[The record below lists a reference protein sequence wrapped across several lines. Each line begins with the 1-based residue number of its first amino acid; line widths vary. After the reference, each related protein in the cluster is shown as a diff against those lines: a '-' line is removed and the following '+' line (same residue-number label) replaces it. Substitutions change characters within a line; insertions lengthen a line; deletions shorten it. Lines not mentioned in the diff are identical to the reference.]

1 MPSEPLRGLAAASVV
16 LSWATVAL
24 LVAMMI
30 LAWPEATATAERSR
44 SEATS
49 PRSTPTVNARPPS
62 ASTSS
67 TSPKSASPAP
77 SASSKPAPSP
87 TPGTTSNPSDSA
99 KGKQARRGAALLEAV
114 RVIDARP
121 NRPGYDRSCSPGAGC
136 VFGTDWND
144 ATSAPGGR
152 NGCDTRNDV
161 LRQDLR
167 NIEIDAGTNGC
178 VVRRGVLDDPY
189 TGRTIN
195 FERGWGSSLAVQVDH
210 VIPLAAA
217 WDLGASVWPQPRREA
232 FANDIRF
239 ELMAV
244 DGDTNMSKS
253 DGTPGEWMP
262 PNRAFHCGY
271 AVKYLEA
278 SVHWKLP
285 VTRAD
290 HAVLSAAVSRC

>member
-1 MPSEPLRGLAAASVV
+1 MPPAPLRGFAVASAV

-24 LVAMMI
+24 LVAFI
-30 LAWPEATATAERSR
+30 AWPHFIATAERS
-44 SEATS
+44 SPTS
-49 PRSTPTVNARPPS
+49 SMSTPSVSAPPPLR
-62 ASTSS
+62 S
-67 TSPKSASPAP
+67 TSPTPAAP
-77 SASSKPAPSP
+77 STATPSTTP
-87 TPGTTSNPSDSA
+87 TPVARGR
-99 KGKQARRGAALLEAV
+99 GEQARRGTALLEAV
-114 RVIDARP
+114 RVIDSRPARA
-121 NRPGYDRSCSPGAGC
+121 GYDRSCSPGAGC

-161 LRQDLR
+161 LRQSLR
-167 NIEIDAGTNGC
+167 EIEIDPGTNGC

-189 TGRTIN
+189 TGRTIF

-210 VIPLAAA
+210 IIPLAAA
-217 WDLGASVWPQPRREA
+217 WDLGAAAWPQPRREA
-232 FANDIRF
+232 FANDIKF

-262 PNRAFHCGY
+262 PNRAYHCGY
-271 AVKYLEA
+271 AVQYLEA
-278 SVHWKLP
+278 SAQWKLP

-290 HAVLSAAVSRC
+290 HEVLSAAVMRCP

>member
-1 MPSEPLRGLAAASVV
+1 MSSAPLRGFAVVSAV
-16 LSWATVAL
+16 LSWVTVVL
-24 LVAMMI
+24 LVAMML
-30 LAWPEATATAERSR
+30 LAWPNSTATVERSGH
-44 SEATS
+44 SSAG
-49 PRSTPTVNARPPS
+49 STPSIAAPTPS
-62 ASTSS
+62 GS
-67 TSPKSASPAP
+67 TSPTPPAP
-77 SASSKPAPSP
+77 SRATPSTTP
-87 TPGTTSNPSDSA
+87 TPA
-99 KGKQARRGAALLEAV
+99 ARAEGKQARRGAVLLEAV
-114 RVIDARP
+114 SVIDFRP

-167 NIEIDAGTNGC
+167 DIEIDPGTNGC
-178 VVRRGVLDDPY
+178 VVRRGVLDDSY
-189 TGRTIN
+189 TGRTIS
-195 FERGWGSSLAVQVDH
+195 FERGWGSSLTVQVDH

-217 WDLGASVWPQPRREA
+217 WDLGAAAWPQSRREA
-232 FANDIRF
+232 FANDIKF

-262 PNRAFHCGY
+262 PNRAYHCGY

-278 SVHWKLP
+278 SAHWKLP

-290 HAVLSAAVSRC
+290 HAVLSAAVRRCP

>member
-1 MPSEPLRGLAAASVV
+1 MPSEPLRGLAAASAV

-24 LVAMMI
+24 LVAMMV
-30 LAWPEATATAERSR
+30 LAWPNSTATAERLG
-44 SEATS
+44 
-49 PRSTPTVNARPPS
+49 
-62 ASTSS
+62 S
-67 TSPKSASPAP
+67 TSPGSTPSVPAPTPPESASPTR
-77 SASSKPAPSP
+77 PAPSTATPSTTP
-87 TPGTTSNPSDSA
+87 TPNA
-99 KGKQARRGAALLEAV
+99 KGKQGQRGAALLEVV
-114 RVIDARP
+114 RVIGSRP

-144 ATSAPGGR
+144 ATSAPGSR

-161 LRQDLR
+161 LRQALR
-167 NIEIDAGTNGC
+167 DIEIDPGTNGC

-217 WDLGASVWPQPRREA
+217 WDLGAAVWPQPRREA

-262 PNRAFHCGY
+262 PNRAYHCGY

-290 HAVLSAAVSRC
+290 HAVLSAAVSRCQ

>member
-1 MPSEPLRGLAAASVV
+1 MSSGPLRGFAVVSTV
-16 LSWATVAL
+16 LSWVTVAL
-24 LVAMMI
+24 LVAMMV
-30 LAWPEATATAERSR
+30 LAWPNSTATAERSGPM
-44 SEATS
+44 S
-49 PRSTPTVNARPPS
+49 PGSTPSISPTPS
-62 ASTSS
+62 GS
-67 TSPKSASPAP
+67 TSPTPPPP
-77 SASSKPAPSP
+77 STATPSTTP
-87 TPGTTSNPSDSA
+87 TPAASA
-99 KGKQARRGAALLEAV
+99 KGKQARRGAVLLEAV
-114 RVIDARP
+114 RVIASRP

-144 ATSAPGGR
+144 ATSAPGGQ

-167 NIEIDAGTNGC
+167 DIEIDPGTNGC

-189 TGRTIN
+189 TGHTIS
-195 FERGWGSSLAVQVDH
+195 FERGWETSLAVQVDH

-217 WDLGASVWPQPRREA
+217 WDLGAAAWPQPRREA
-232 FANDIRF
+232 FANDIKF

-262 PNRAFHCGY
+262 PNRAYHCGY

-278 SVHWKLP
+278 SAHWRLP

-290 HAVLSAAVSRC
+290 HAVLSAAVRRCP